1 MTKLMTLTRRKD
13 EDELTAESLNLRI
26 NMAEL
31 LLDSGGL
38 NEQLYGRH
46 YHKEQ
51 HCLRLFGG
59 F

>member
-1 MTKLMTLTRRKD
+1 MTLTRRKD